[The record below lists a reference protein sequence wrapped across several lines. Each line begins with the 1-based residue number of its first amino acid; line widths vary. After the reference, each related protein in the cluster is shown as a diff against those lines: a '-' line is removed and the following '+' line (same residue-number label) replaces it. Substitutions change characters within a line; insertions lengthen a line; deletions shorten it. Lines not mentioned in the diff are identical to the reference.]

1 MSSNKHT
8 KNIIDITVI
17 FSLFEKLSDENQDIK
32 NEFQIEFI
40 AELNIILKHILD
52 GKNNLNWD
60 LVNMMIIRLKS
71 LFYLLE
77 DNQTLKYLNE
87 YPNISMDLLNQDQK
101 IECAENVISFI
112 SQILIKVDNEM

>member
-1 MSSNKHT
+1 MSSNKYT